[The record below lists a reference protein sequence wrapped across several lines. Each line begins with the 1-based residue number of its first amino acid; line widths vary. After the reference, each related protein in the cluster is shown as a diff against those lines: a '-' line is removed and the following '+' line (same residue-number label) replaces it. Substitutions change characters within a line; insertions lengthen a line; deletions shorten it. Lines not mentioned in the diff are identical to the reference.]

1 MCHLACQAESAS
13 SLELDFWWAIVWGSW
28 WSGGRGAAALA
39 WARSIQRWKPVI
51 ETLEGHHSSETRVVL
66 EEAKISVSE
75 ERNLSAKDWPAW
87 GLRFVMA
94 WIAAGLVE

>member
-1 MCHLACQAESAS
+1 M
-13 SLELDFWWAIVWGSW
+13 WGSW

-39 WARSIQRWKPVI
+39 RARSIQRRKPAI

-75 ERNLSAKDWPAW
+75 ERNSSAKNWPAW